1 MLQTIRDKFTGWIAI
16 VFIGLLALTLVI
28 SFGNMEQTP
37 LQDNVVITVNGE
49 EITLFEFQEEFS
61 NKLAEFQDLLGDE
74 VPDVLEQTIKE
85 SAGEDLIIR
94 RLLLD
99 YLSNNGYRVSPE
111 YVAELIRTNESFQV
125 GGVFIRQNYEAIL
138 TGQGVSVD
146 QFENDLRL
154 QLEINQLRRG
164 LIETAFMTNAEFTQF
179 IELQMQERSG
189 QMLIIDSSRFMDQ
202 VNVDPLE
209 VNDYYQNNLDLFQSN
224 EEVDVEYLEINIE
237 DVAQQVQFSGDD
249 IRDYYENN
257 LDRFVSNEER
267 KSSHILVAI
276 DQDTTDEQAAELIKE
291 IQSKLEI
298 ETFEELAKQYS
309 DDPGSATQGGDLGWA
324 ETGLFVPEFESA
336 LFSMNVGDISEAVKT
351 DFGYHLIRMDDI
363 KPGQQQAYEDIEYEL
378 ELEYSRLLAE
388 EELFELADQM
398 ADLTLQSYN
407 ELSTVAEKM
416 SLKKNNLD
424 AFTRTG
430 STFLHQDPEMVNIL
444 FSPGSIE
451 LGENTPLFQIGDSV
465 IVARAKA
472 HRLPSTRDFAEVQDD
487 IQSFIMN
494 QQAMRL
500 ANDYAD
506 ELKNNESLVF
516 GDLSED
522 DGIQVEDFQILR
534 NSTNYSRGLSDA
546 IFALKRDLINEEI
559 IVFSESENVYL
570 AKVSSV
576 DTGNLSLFSDQERSD
591 AKSDLSEQ
599 YGSQDLDGLAQSLRD
614 NAEIFIE
621 PGLYEG
627 LFDL

>member
-74 VPDVLEQTIKE
+74 VPEVLEQTIKE

-94 RLLLD
+94 VLLLD

-111 YVAELIRTNESFQV
+111 YVAELIRTNESFQL
-125 GGVFIRQNYEAIL
+125 GGVFIRENYEAIL
-138 TGQGVSVD
+138 ASQGVSVD

-189 QMLIIDSSRFMDQ
+189 QMLIIDSSRFKDQ
-202 VNVDPLE
+202 VNVDPSE
-209 VNDYYQNNLDLFQSN
+209 VNDYYENNIDLFQSN
-224 EEVDVEYLEINIE
+224 EELDVEYLEINIE
-237 DVAQQVQFSGDD
+237 DVAQQVQFSGDE

-276 DQDTTDEQAAELIKE
+276 DEDTTDEQAAELIKE
-291 IQSKLEI
+291 IQTKLET

-309 DDPGSATQGGDLGWA
+309 DDPGSAAQGGDLGWA

-336 LFSMNVGDISEAVKT
+336 LFSMNVGDTSEVVKT

-363 KPGQQQAYEDIEYEL
+363 KPGQQQAFEDIEYEL

-416 SLKKNNLD
+416 SLKKSNLD

-472 HRLPSTRDFAEVQDD
+472 HRLPSTRDFVEVQGD
-487 IQSFIMN
+487 IQGFIMN
-494 QQAMRL
+494 QEAMKL

-506 ELKNNESLVF
+506 GLKNDESLVF
-516 GDLSED
+516 GDLSQD

-546 IFALKRDLINEEI
+546 IFSLKKDLINEEI
-559 IVFSESENVYL
+559 VVFSELEKVYL

-614 NAEIFIE
+614 NAEVFIE

>member
-37 LQDNVVITVNGE
+37 LQDNVVITVNDK

-74 VPDVLEQTIKE
+74 VPEVLEQTIKE

-94 RLLLD
+94 VLLLD

-111 YVAELIRTNESFQV
+111 YVAELIRTNESFQL
-125 GGVFIRQNYEAIL
+125 GGVFIRENYEAIL
-138 TGQGVSVD
+138 ASQGVSVD

-189 QMLIIDSSRFMDQ
+189 QVLIIDSSRFKDQ
-202 VNVDPLE
+202 VNVDPSE
-209 VNDYYQNNLDLFQSN
+209 VNDYYENNIDLFQSN
-224 EEVDVEYLEINIE
+224 EELDVEYLEINIE
-237 DVAQQVQFSGDD
+237 DVAQQVQFSGDE
-249 IRDYYENN
+249 IRDYYKNN

-276 DQDTTDEQAAELIKE
+276 DEDTTDEQAAELIKE
-291 IQSKLEI
+291 IQTKLET

-309 DDPGSATQGGDLGWA
+309 DDPGSAAQGGDLGWA

-336 LFSMNVGDISEAVKT
+336 LFSMNVGDTSEAVKT

-363 KPGQQQAYEDIEYEL
+363 KPGQQQAFEDIEYEL

-416 SLKKNNLD
+416 SLKKSNLD

-472 HRLPSTRDFAEVQDD
+472 HRLPSTRDFVEVQGD

-494 QQAMRL
+494 QEAMKL

-506 ELKNNESLVF
+506 GLKNDESLVF
-516 GDLSED
+516 GDLSQD

-546 IFALKRDLINEEI
+546 IFSLKKDLINEEI
-559 IVFSESENVYL
+559 VVFSELEKVYL

-614 NAEIFIE
+614 NAEVFIE

>member
-74 VPDVLEQTIKE
+74 VPEVLEQTIKE

-94 RLLLD
+94 VLLLD

-111 YVAELIRTNESFQV
+111 YVAELIRTNESFQL
-125 GGVFIRQNYEAIL
+125 GGVFIRENYEAIL
-138 TGQGVSVD
+138 ASQGVSVD

-189 QMLIIDSSRFMDQ
+189 QMLIIDSSRFKDQ
-202 VNVDPLE
+202 VNVDPSE
-209 VNDYYQNNLDLFQSN
+209 VNDYYENNIDLFQSN
-224 EEVDVEYLEINIE
+224 EELDVEYLEINIE
-237 DVAQQVQFSGDD
+237 DVAQQVQFSGDE

-276 DQDTTDEQAAELIKE
+276 DEDTTDEQAAKLIKE
-291 IQSKLEI
+291 IQTKLET

-309 DDPGSATQGGDLGWA
+309 DDPGSAAQGGDLGWA

-336 LFSMNVGDISEAVKT
+336 LFSMNVGDTSEAVKT

-363 KPGQQQAYEDIEYEL
+363 KPGQQQAFEDIEYEL

-416 SLKKNNLD
+416 SLKKSNLD

-472 HRLPSTRDFAEVQDD
+472 HRLPSTRDFVEVQGD

-494 QQAMRL
+494 QEAMKL

-506 ELKNNESLVF
+506 GLKNDESLVF
-516 GDLSED
+516 GDLSQD

-546 IFALKRDLINEEI
+546 IFSLKKDLINEEI
-559 IVFSESENVYL
+559 VVFSELEKVYL

-614 NAEIFIE
+614 NAEVFIE

>member
-28 SFGNMEQTP
+28 SFGNMDQTP
-37 LQDNVVITVNGE
+37 LQDNVVITVNDE

-74 VPDVLEQTIKE
+74 VPEVLEQTIKE

-99 YLSNNGYRVSPE
+99 YLSNSGFRVSPE
-111 YVAELIRTNESFQV
+111 YVAELIRDNESFQV
-125 GGVFIRQNYEAIL
+125 GGVFIRENYEAIL
-138 TGQGVSVD
+138 ASQGVAVD

-202 VNVDPLE
+202 VNVDPSE

-276 DQDTTDEQAAELIKE
+276 DEDTTDEQAAELIKE
-291 IQSKLEI
+291 IQSKLEG

-309 DDPGSATQGGDLGWA
+309 DDPGSAAQGGDLGWA

-398 ADLTLQSYN
+398 ADLTLQAYN

-416 SLKKNNLD
+416 SLEKNNLD

-430 STFLHQDPEMVNIL
+430 ATFLHQDPEMVNIL

-472 HRLPSTRDFAEVQDD
+472 HRLPSTKDFSEVQND

-494 QQAMRL
+494 QEAMRL

-546 IFALKRDLINEEI
+546 IFSLKKDLINEEI
-559 IVFSESENVYL
+559 VVFSELDNVYL

-614 NAEIFIE
+614 NAEVFIE

>member
-74 VPDVLEQTIKE
+74 VPEVLEQTIKE

-94 RLLLD
+94 VLLLD

-111 YVAELIRTNESFQV
+111 YVAELIRTNESFQL
-125 GGVFIRQNYEAIL
+125 GGVFIRENYEAIL
-138 TGQGVSVD
+138 ASQGVSVD

-189 QMLIIDSSRFMDQ
+189 QMLIIDSSRFKDQ
-202 VNVDPLE
+202 VNVDPSE
-209 VNDYYQNNLDLFQSN
+209 VNDYYENNIDLFQSN
-224 EEVDVEYLEINIE
+224 EELDVEYLEINIE
-237 DVAQQVQFSGDD
+237 DVAQQVQFSGDE

-276 DQDTTDEQAAELIKE
+276 DEDTTDEQAAELIKE
-291 IQSKLEI
+291 IQTKLET

-309 DDPGSATQGGDLGWA
+309 DDPGSAAQGGDLGWA

-336 LFSMNVGDISEAVKT
+336 LFSMNVGDTSEAVKT

-363 KPGQQQAYEDIEYEL
+363 KPGQQQAFEDIEYEL

-472 HRLPSTRDFAEVQDD
+472 HRLPSTRDFTEVQDD

-546 IFALKRDLINEEI
+546 IFALERDLINEEI

>member
-37 LQDNVVITVNGE
+37 LQDNVVITVNDK

-74 VPDVLEQTIKE
+74 VPEVLEQTIKE

-94 RLLLD
+94 VLLLD

-111 YVAELIRTNESFQV
+111 YVAELIRTNESFQL
-125 GGVFIRQNYEAIL
+125 GGVFIRENYEAIL
-138 TGQGVSVD
+138 ASQGVSVD

-189 QMLIIDSSRFMDQ
+189 QVLIIDSSRFKDQ
-202 VNVDPLE
+202 VNVDPSE
-209 VNDYYQNNLDLFQSN
+209 VNDYYQNNIDLFQSD
-224 EEVDVEYLEINIE
+224 EELDVEYLEINIE
-237 DVAQQVQFSGDD
+237 DVAQQVQFSGDE

-276 DQDTTDEQAAELIKE
+276 DEDTTDEQAAKLIKE
-291 IQSKLEI
+291 IQTKLET

-309 DDPGSATQGGDLGWA
+309 DDPGSAAQGGDLGWA

-336 LFSMNVGDISEAVKT
+336 LFSMNVGDTSEAVKT

-363 KPGQQQAYEDIEYEL
+363 KPGQQQAFEDIEYEL

-416 SLKKNNLD
+416 SLKKSNLD
-424 AFTRTG
+424 AFTRSG

-472 HRLPSTRDFAEVQDD
+472 HRLPSTRDFVEVQGD
-487 IQSFIMN
+487 IQSFIIN
-494 QQAMRL
+494 QEAMKL

-506 ELKNNESLVF
+506 GLKNDESLVF
-516 GDLSED
+516 GDLSQD

-546 IFALKRDLINEEI
+546 IFSLKKDLINEEI
-559 IVFSESENVYL
+559 VVFSELEKVYL

-614 NAEIFIE
+614 NAEVFIE

>member
-37 LQDNVVITVNGE
+37 LQDNVVITVNDK

-74 VPDVLEQTIKE
+74 VPEVLEQTIKE

-94 RLLLD
+94 VLLLD

-111 YVAELIRTNESFQV
+111 YVAELIRTNESFQL
-125 GGVFIRQNYEAIL
+125 GGVFIRENYEAIL
-138 TGQGVSVD
+138 ASQGVSVD

-189 QMLIIDSSRFMDQ
+189 QMLIIDSSRFKDQ
-202 VNVDPLE
+202 VNVDPSE
-209 VNDYYQNNLDLFQSN
+209 ANDYYQNNIDLFQSD
-224 EEVDVEYLEINIE
+224 EELDVEYLEINIE
-237 DVAQQVQFSGDD
+237 DVAQQVQFSGDE

-276 DQDTTDEQAAELIKE
+276 DEDTTDEQAAELIKE
-291 IQSKLEI
+291 IQTKLET

-309 DDPGSATQGGDLGWA
+309 DDPGSAAQGGDLGWA

-336 LFSMNVGDISEAVKT
+336 LFSMNVGDTSEAVKT

-363 KPGQQQAYEDIEYEL
+363 KPGQQQAFEDIEYEL

-416 SLKKNNLD
+416 SLKKSNLD

-472 HRLPSTRDFAEVQDD
+472 HRLPSTRDFVEVQGD

-494 QQAMRL
+494 QEAMKL

-506 ELKNNESLVF
+506 GLKNDESLVF
-516 GDLSED
+516 GDLSQD

-546 IFALKRDLINEEI
+546 IFSLKKDLINEEI
-559 IVFSESENVYL
+559 VVFSELEKVYL

-614 NAEIFIE
+614 NAEVFIE

>member
-37 LQDNVVITVNGE
+37 LQDNVVITVNDK

-74 VPDVLEQTIKE
+74 VPEVLEQTIKE

-94 RLLLD
+94 VLLLD

-111 YVAELIRTNESFQV
+111 YVAELIRTNESFQL
-125 GGVFIRQNYEAIL
+125 GGVFIRENYEAIL
-138 TGQGVSVD
+138 ASQGVSVD

-189 QMLIIDSSRFMDQ
+189 QVLIIDSSRFKDQ
-202 VNVDPLE
+202 VNVDPSE
-209 VNDYYQNNLDLFQSN
+209 VNDYYQNNIDLFQSD
-224 EEVDVEYLEINIE
+224 EELDVEYLEINIE
-237 DVAQQVQFSGDD
+237 DVAQQVQFSGDE
-249 IRDYYENN
+249 IRDYYKNN

-276 DQDTTDEQAAELIKE
+276 DEDTTDEQAAKLIKE
-291 IQSKLEI
+291 IQTKLET

-309 DDPGSATQGGDLGWA
+309 DDPGSAAQGGDLGWA

-336 LFSMNVGDISEAVKT
+336 LFSMNVGDTSEVVKT

-363 KPGQQQAYEDIEYEL
+363 KPGQQQAFEDIEYEL

-416 SLKKNNLD
+416 SLKKSNLD

-472 HRLPSTRDFAEVQDD
+472 HRLPSTRDFVEVQGD

-494 QQAMRL
+494 QEAMKL

-506 ELKNNESLVF
+506 GLKNDESLVF
-516 GDLSED
+516 GDLSQD

-546 IFALKRDLINEEI
+546 IFSLKKDLINEEI
-559 IVFSESENVYL
+559 VVFSELEKVYL

-614 NAEIFIE
+614 NAEVFIE

>member
-16 VFIGLLALTLVI
+16 FFIGLLALTLVI

-37 LQDNVVITVNGE
+37 LQDNVVITVNDK

-74 VPDVLEQTIKE
+74 VPEVLEQTIKE

-94 RLLLD
+94 VLLLD

-111 YVAELIRTNESFQV
+111 YVAELIRTNESFQL
-125 GGVFIRQNYEAIL
+125 GGVFIRENYEAIL
-138 TGQGVSVD
+138 ASQGVSVD

-189 QMLIIDSSRFMDQ
+189 QVLIIDSSRFKDQ
-202 VNVDPLE
+202 VNVDPSE
-209 VNDYYQNNLDLFQSN
+209 VNDYYQNNIDLFQSD
-224 EEVDVEYLEINIE
+224 EELDVEYLEINIE
-237 DVAQQVQFSGDD
+237 DVAQQVQFSGDE
-249 IRDYYENN
+249 IRDYYKNN

-276 DQDTTDEQAAELIKE
+276 DEDTTDEQAAKLIKE
-291 IQSKLEI
+291 IQTKLET

-309 DDPGSATQGGDLGWA
+309 DDPGSAAQGGDLGWA

-336 LFSMNVGDISEAVKT
+336 LFSMNVGDTSEAVKT

-363 KPGQQQAYEDIEYEL
+363 KPGQQQAFEDIEYEL

-416 SLKKNNLD
+416 SLKKSNLD

-472 HRLPSTRDFAEVQDD
+472 HRLPSTRDFVEVQGD

-494 QQAMRL
+494 QEAMKL

-506 ELKNNESLVF
+506 GLKNDESLVF
-516 GDLSED
+516 GDLSQD

-546 IFALKRDLINEEI
+546 IFSLKKDLINEEI
-559 IVFSESENVYL
+559 VVFSELEKVYL

-614 NAEIFIE
+614 NAEVFIE

>member
-74 VPDVLEQTIKE
+74 VPEVLEQTIKE

-94 RLLLD
+94 VLLLD

-111 YVAELIRTNESFQV
+111 YVAELIRTNESFQL
-125 GGVFIRQNYEAIL
+125 GGVFIRENYEAIL
-138 TGQGVSVD
+138 ASQGVSVD

-189 QMLIIDSSRFMDQ
+189 QMLIIDSSRFKDQ
-202 VNVDPLE
+202 VNVDPSE
-209 VNDYYQNNLDLFQSN
+209 VNDYYQNNIDLFQSD
-224 EEVDVEYLEINIE
+224 EELDVEYLEINIE
-237 DVAQQVQFSGDD
+237 DVAQQVQFSGDE
-249 IRDYYENN
+249 IRDYYKNN

-276 DQDTTDEQAAELIKE
+276 DEDTTDEQAAKLIKE
-291 IQSKLEI
+291 IQTKLET

-309 DDPGSATQGGDLGWA
+309 DDPGSAAQGGDLGWA

-336 LFSMNVGDISEAVKT
+336 LFSMNVGETSEVVKT

-363 KPGQQQAYEDIEYEL
+363 KPGQQQAFEDIEYEL

-416 SLKKNNLD
+416 SLKKSNLD

-472 HRLPSTRDFAEVQDD
+472 HRLPSTRDFVEVQGD

-494 QQAMRL
+494 QEAMKL

-506 ELKNNESLVF
+506 GLKNDESLVF
-516 GDLSED
+516 GDLSQD

-546 IFALKRDLINEEI
+546 IFSLKKDLINEEI
-559 IVFSESENVYL
+559 VVFSELEKVYL

-614 NAEIFIE
+614 NAEVFIE

>member
-37 LQDNVVITVNGE
+37 LQDNVVITVNDK

-74 VPDVLEQTIKE
+74 VPEVLEQTIKE

-94 RLLLD
+94 VLLLD

-111 YVAELIRTNESFQV
+111 YVAELIRTNESFQL
-125 GGVFIRQNYEAIL
+125 GGVFIRENYEAIL
-138 TGQGVSVD
+138 ASQGVSVD

-189 QMLIIDSSRFMDQ
+189 QMLIIDSSRFKDQ
-202 VNVDPLE
+202 VNVDPSE
-209 VNDYYQNNLDLFQSN
+209 VNDYYENNIDLFQSN
-224 EEVDVEYLEINIE
+224 EELDVEYLEINIE
-237 DVAQQVQFSGDD
+237 DVAQQVQFSGDE

-276 DQDTTDEQAAELIKE
+276 DEDTTDEQAAELIKE
-291 IQSKLEI
+291 IQTKLET

-309 DDPGSATQGGDLGWA
+309 DDPGSAAQGGDLGWA

-336 LFSMNVGDISEAVKT
+336 LFSMNVGDTSEAVKT

-363 KPGQQQAYEDIEYEL
+363 KPGQQQAFEDIEYEL

-416 SLKKNNLD
+416 SLTKSNLD

-472 HRLPSTRDFAEVQDD
+472 HRLPSTRDFVEVQGD
-487 IQSFIMN
+487 IQSFIIN
-494 QQAMRL
+494 QEAMKL

-506 ELKNNESLVF
+506 GLKNDESLVF
-516 GDLSED
+516 GDLSQD

-546 IFALKRDLINEEI
+546 IFSLKKDLINEEI
-559 IVFSESENVYL
+559 VVFSELEKVYL

-576 DTGNLSLFSDQERSD
+576 DIGNLSLFSDQERSD

-614 NAEIFIE
+614 NAEVFIE

>member
-37 LQDNVVITVNGE
+37 LQDNVVITVNDE

-74 VPDVLEQTIKE
+74 VPEVLEQTIKE

-111 YVAELIRTNESFQV
+111 YVAELIRDNESFQV
-125 GGVFIRQNYEAIL
+125 GGVFIRENYEAIL
-138 TGQGVSVD
+138 ASQGVGVD

-202 VNVDPLE
+202 VNVDPSE

-224 EEVDVEYLEINIE
+224 EEIDVEYLEINIE

-267 KSSHILVAI
+267 KSSHILIAI
-276 DQDTTDEQAAELIKE
+276 DEDTTDEQAAELIKE
-291 IQSKLEI
+291 IQSKLEG

-309 DDPGSATQGGDLGWA
+309 DDPGSAAQGGDLGWA

-363 KPGQQQAYEDIEYEL
+363 KPGQQQSFEDIEYEL

-416 SLKKNNLD
+416 NLTKNNLD
-424 AFTRTG
+424 SFTRTG

-465 IVARAKA
+465 IVARAKS
-472 HRLPSTRDFAEVQDD
+472 HRLPSTRDFTEVQDD
-487 IQSFIMN
+487 IQNFIMN
-494 QQAMRL
+494 QEAMRL

-546 IFALKRDLINEEI
+546 IFSLKKDLINEEI
-559 IVFSESENVYL
+559 VVFSELENVYL
-570 AKVSSV
+570 AKISSV

-614 NAEIFIE
+614 NAEVFIE

>member
-74 VPDVLEQTIKE
+74 VPEVLEQTIKE

-94 RLLLD
+94 VLLLD

-111 YVAELIRTNESFQV
+111 YVAELIRTNESFQL
-125 GGVFIRQNYEAIL
+125 GGVFIRENYEAIL
-138 TGQGVSVD
+138 ASQGVSVD

-189 QMLIIDSSRFMDQ
+189 QMLIIDSSRFKDQ
-202 VNVDPLE
+202 VNIDPSE
-209 VNDYYQNNLDLFQSN
+209 VNDYYQNNIDLFQSD
-224 EEVDVEYLEINIE
+224 EELDVEYLEINIE
-237 DVAQQVQFSGDD
+237 DVAQQVQFSGDE
-249 IRDYYENN
+249 IRDYYKNN

-276 DQDTTDEQAAELIKE
+276 DEDTTDEQAAKLIKE
-291 IQSKLEI
+291 IQTKLET

-309 DDPGSATQGGDLGWA
+309 DDPGSAAQGGDLGWA

-336 LFSMNVGDISEAVKT
+336 LFSMNVGDTSEVVKT

-363 KPGQQQAYEDIEYEL
+363 KPGQQQAFEDIEYEL

-416 SLKKNNLD
+416 SLKKSNLD

-472 HRLPSTRDFAEVQDD
+472 HRLPSTRDFVEVQGD

-494 QQAMRL
+494 QEAMKL

-506 ELKNNESLVF
+506 GLKNDESLVF
-516 GDLSED
+516 GDLSQD

-546 IFALKRDLINEEI
+546 IFSLKKDLINEEI
-559 IVFSESENVYL
+559 VVFSELEKVYL

-614 NAEIFIE
+614 NAEVFIE

>member
-74 VPDVLEQTIKE
+74 VPEVLEQTIKE

-94 RLLLD
+94 VLLLD

-111 YVAELIRTNESFQV
+111 YVAELIRTNESFQL
-125 GGVFIRQNYEAIL
+125 GGVFIRENYEAIL
-138 TGQGVSVD
+138 ASQGVSVD

-189 QMLIIDSSRFMDQ
+189 QMLIIDSSRFKDQ
-202 VNVDPLE
+202 VNVDPSE
-209 VNDYYQNNLDLFQSN
+209 VNDYYQNNIDLFQSD
-224 EEVDVEYLEINIE
+224 EELDVEYLEINIE
-237 DVAQQVQFSGDD
+237 DVAQQVQFSGDE

-276 DQDTTDEQAAELIKE
+276 DEDTTDEQAAKLIKE
-291 IQSKLEI
+291 IQTKLET

-309 DDPGSATQGGDLGWA
+309 DDPGSAAQGGDLGWA

-336 LFSMNVGDISEAVKT
+336 LFSMNVGDTSEAVKT

-363 KPGQQQAYEDIEYEL
+363 KPGQQQAFEDIEYEL

-416 SLKKNNLD
+416 SLKKSNLD

-472 HRLPSTRDFAEVQDD
+472 HRLPSTRDFVEVQGD

-494 QQAMRL
+494 QEAMKL

-506 ELKNNESLVF
+506 GLKNDESLVF
-516 GDLSED
+516 GDLSQD

-546 IFALKRDLINEEI
+546 IFSLKKDLINEEI
-559 IVFSESENVYL
+559 VVFSELEKVYL

-614 NAEIFIE
+614 NAEVFIE

>member
-16 VFIGLLALTLVI
+16 FFIGLLALTLVI

-37 LQDNVVITVNGE
+37 LQDNVVITVNDK

-74 VPDVLEQTIKE
+74 VPEVLEQTIKE

-94 RLLLD
+94 VLLLD

-111 YVAELIRTNESFQV
+111 YVAELIRTNESFQL
-125 GGVFIRQNYEAIL
+125 GGVFIRENYEAIL
-138 TGQGVSVD
+138 ASQGVSVD

-189 QMLIIDSSRFMDQ
+189 QVLIIDSSRFKDQ
-202 VNVDPLE
+202 VNVDPSE
-209 VNDYYQNNLDLFQSN
+209 VNDYYENNIDLFQSN
-224 EEVDVEYLEINIE
+224 EELDVEYLEINIE
-237 DVAQQVQFSGDD
+237 DVAQQVQFSGDE

-276 DQDTTDEQAAELIKE
+276 DEDTTDEQAAELIKE
-291 IQSKLEI
+291 IQTKLET

-309 DDPGSATQGGDLGWA
+309 DDPGSAAQGGDLGWA

-336 LFSMNVGDISEAVKT
+336 LFSMNVGDTSEAVKT

-363 KPGQQQAYEDIEYEL
+363 KPGQQQAFEDIEYEL

-416 SLKKNNLD
+416 SLKKSNLD

-472 HRLPSTRDFAEVQDD
+472 HRLPSTRDFVEVQGD

-494 QQAMRL
+494 QEAMKL

-506 ELKNNESLVF
+506 GLKNDESLVF
-516 GDLSED
+516 GDLSQD

-546 IFALKRDLINEEI
+546 IFSLKKDLINEEI
-559 IVFSESENVYL
+559 VVFSELEKVYL

-614 NAEIFIE
+614 NAEVFIE

>member
-472 HRLPSTRDFAEVQDD
+472 HRLPSTRDFAEVQGD

-494 QQAMRL
+494 QEAMRL

-576 DTGNLSLFSDQERSD
+576 DIGNLSLFSDQERSD

>member
-37 LQDNVVITVNGE
+37 LQDNVVITVNDK

-74 VPDVLEQTIKE
+74 VPEVLEQTIKE

-94 RLLLD
+94 VLLLD

-111 YVAELIRTNESFQV
+111 YVAELIRTNESFQL
-125 GGVFIRQNYEAIL
+125 GGVFIRENYEAIL
-138 TGQGVSVD
+138 ASQGVSVD

-189 QMLIIDSSRFMDQ
+189 QMLIIDSSRFKDQ
-202 VNVDPLE
+202 VNIDPSE
-209 VNDYYQNNLDLFQSN
+209 VNDYYQNNIDLFQSD
-224 EEVDVEYLEINIE
+224 EELDVEYLEINIE
-237 DVAQQVQFSGDD
+237 DVAQQVQFSGDE

-276 DQDTTDEQAAELIKE
+276 DEDTTDEQAAELIKE
-291 IQSKLEI
+291 IQTKLET

-309 DDPGSATQGGDLGWA
+309 DDPGSAAQGGDLGWA

-336 LFSMNVGDISEAVKT
+336 LFSMNVGDTSEVVKT

-363 KPGQQQAYEDIEYEL
+363 KPGQQQAFEDIEYEL

-416 SLKKNNLD
+416 SLKKSNLD

-472 HRLPSTRDFAEVQDD
+472 HRLPSTRDFVEVQGD

-494 QQAMRL
+494 QEAMKL

-506 ELKNNESLVF
+506 GLKNDESLVF
-516 GDLSED
+516 GDLSQD

-546 IFALKRDLINEEI
+546 IFSLKKDLINEEI
-559 IVFSESENVYL
+559 VVFSELEKVYL
-570 AKVSSV
+570 AKISSV

-614 NAEIFIE
+614 NAEVFIE

>member
-74 VPDVLEQTIKE
+74 VPEVLEQTIKE

-94 RLLLD
+94 VLLLD

-111 YVAELIRTNESFQV
+111 YVAELIRTNESFQL
-125 GGVFIRQNYEAIL
+125 GGVFIRENYEAIL
-138 TGQGVSVD
+138 ASQGVSVD

-189 QMLIIDSSRFMDQ
+189 QVLIIDSSRFKDQ
-202 VNVDPLE
+202 VNVDPSE
-209 VNDYYQNNLDLFQSN
+209 VNDYYQNNIDLFQSD
-224 EEVDVEYLEINIE
+224 EELDVEYLEINIE
-237 DVAQQVQFSGDD
+237 DVAQQVQFSGDE

-276 DQDTTDEQAAELIKE
+276 DEDTTDEQAAKLIKE
-291 IQSKLEI
+291 IQTKLET

-309 DDPGSATQGGDLGWA
+309 DDPGSAAQGGDLGWA

-336 LFSMNVGDISEAVKT
+336 LFSMNVGDTSEAVKT

-363 KPGQQQAYEDIEYEL
+363 KPGQQQAFEDIEYEL

-416 SLKKNNLD
+416 SLKKSNLD

-472 HRLPSTRDFAEVQDD
+472 HRLPSTRDFVEVQGD

-494 QQAMRL
+494 QEAMKL

-506 ELKNNESLVF
+506 GLKNDESLVF
-516 GDLSED
+516 GDLSQD

-546 IFALKRDLINEEI
+546 IFSLKKDLINEEI
-559 IVFSESENVYL
+559 VVFSELEKVYL

-614 NAEIFIE
+614 NAEVFIE

>member
-16 VFIGLLALTLVI
+16 IFIGLLALTLVI

-37 LQDNVVITVNGE
+37 LQDNVVITVNDK

-74 VPDVLEQTIKE
+74 VPEVLEQTIKE

-94 RLLLD
+94 VLLLD

-111 YVAELIRTNESFQV
+111 YVAELIRTNESFQL
-125 GGVFIRQNYEAIL
+125 GGVFIRENYEAIL
-138 TGQGVSVD
+138 ASQGVSVD

-189 QMLIIDSSRFMDQ
+189 QMLIIDSSRFKDQ
-202 VNVDPLE
+202 VNVDPSE
-209 VNDYYQNNLDLFQSN
+209 VNDYYQNNIDLFQSD
-224 EEVDVEYLEINIE
+224 EELDVEYLEINIE
-237 DVAQQVQFSGDD
+237 DVAQQVQFSGDE

-276 DQDTTDEQAAELIKE
+276 DEDTTDEQAAELIKE
-291 IQSKLEI
+291 IQTKLET

-309 DDPGSATQGGDLGWA
+309 DDPGSAAQGGDLGWA

-336 LFSMNVGDISEAVKT
+336 LFSMNVGDTSEAVKT

-363 KPGQQQAYEDIEYEL
+363 KPGQQQAFEDIEYEL

-416 SLKKNNLD
+416 SLKKSNLD

-472 HRLPSTRDFAEVQDD
+472 HRLPSTRDFVEVQGD

-494 QQAMRL
+494 QEAMKL

-506 ELKNNESLVF
+506 GLKNDESLVF
-516 GDLSED
+516 GDLSQD

-546 IFALKRDLINEEI
+546 IFSLKKDLINEEI
-559 IVFSESENVYL
+559 VVFSELEKVYL

-614 NAEIFIE
+614 NAEVFIE

>member
-1 MLQTIRDKFTGWIAI
+1 MLQIIRDKFTGWIAI

-138 TGQGVSVD
+138 AGQGVSVD

-276 DQDTTDEQAAELIKE
+276 DEDTTDEQAAELIKE

-309 DDPGSATQGGDLGWA
+309 DDPGSAAQGGDLGWA

-363 KPGQQQAYEDIEYEL
+363 KPGQQQAFEEIEYEL

-416 SLKKNNLD
+416 NLKKNNFD

-472 HRLPSTRDFAEVQDD
+472 HRLPSTRDFTEVQDD

-494 QQAMRL
+494 QEAMRL

-614 NAEIFIE
+614 SAEIFIE

>member
-276 DQDTTDEQAAELIKE
+276 DEDTTDEQAAELIRE

-309 DDPGSATQGGDLGWA
+309 DDPGSAAQGGDLGWA

>member
-74 VPDVLEQTIKE
+74 VPEVLEQTIKE

-94 RLLLD
+94 VLLLD

-111 YVAELIRTNESFQV
+111 YVAELIRTNESFQL
-125 GGVFIRQNYEAIL
+125 GGVFIRENYEAIL
-138 TGQGVSVD
+138 ASQGVSVD

-189 QMLIIDSSRFMDQ
+189 QMLIIDSSRFKDQ
-202 VNVDPLE
+202 VNVDPSE
-209 VNDYYQNNLDLFQSN
+209 VNDYYQNNIDLFQSD
-224 EEVDVEYLEINIE
+224 EELDVEYLEISIE
-237 DVAQQVQFSGDD
+237 DVAQQVQFSGNE

-276 DQDTTDEQAAELIKE
+276 DEDTTDEQAAELIKE
-291 IQSKLEI
+291 IQTKLET

-309 DDPGSATQGGDLGWA
+309 DDPGSAAQGGDLGWA

-336 LFSMNVGDISEAVKT
+336 LFSMNVGDTSEVVKT

-363 KPGQQQAYEDIEYEL
+363 KPGQQQAFEDIEYEL

-416 SLKKNNLD
+416 SLKKSNLD

-472 HRLPSTRDFAEVQDD
+472 HRLPSTRDFVDVQGD

-494 QQAMRL
+494 QEAMKL

-506 ELKNNESLVF
+506 GLKNDESLVF
-516 GDLSED
+516 GDLSQD

-546 IFALKRDLINEEI
+546 IFSLKKDLINEEI
-559 IVFSESENVYL
+559 VVFSELEKVYL

-614 NAEIFIE
+614 NAEVFIE

>member
-16 VFIGLLALTLVI
+16 VFIGLLSLTLII

-37 LQDNVVITVNGE
+37 LQDNVVITVNDE

-74 VPDVLEQTIKE
+74 VPEVLEQTIKE

-111 YVAELIRTNESFQV
+111 YVAELIRDNESFQV
-125 GGVFIRQNYEAIL
+125 GGVFIRENYEAIL
-138 TGQGVSVD
+138 ASQGVGVD

-202 VNVDPLE
+202 VNVDPSE
-209 VNDYYQNNLDLFQSN
+209 VNDYYQNNIELFQSN
-224 EEVDVEYLEINIE
+224 EEIDVEYLEINIE

-249 IRDYYENN
+249 IRGYYENN

-276 DQDTTDEQAAELIKE
+276 DEDTTDEQAAELIKE
-291 IQSKLEI
+291 IQSKLEG

-309 DDPGSATQGGDLGWA
+309 DDPGSAAQGGDLGWA

-363 KPGQQQAYEDIEYEL
+363 KPGQQQSFEDIEYEL

-416 SLKKNNLD
+416 NLTKNNLD

-472 HRLPSTRDFAEVQDD
+472 HRLPSTRDFTEVQDD
-487 IQSFIMN
+487 IQNFIMN
-494 QQAMRL
+494 QEAMRL

-522 DGIQVEDFQILR
+522 EGIQVEDFQILR

-546 IFALKRDLINEEI
+546 IFSLKKDLINQEI
-559 IVFSESENVYL
+559 VVFSELENVYL
-570 AKVSSV
+570 AKISSV

-614 NAEIFIE
+614 NAEVFIE

>member
-16 VFIGLLALTLVI
+16 FFIGLLALTLVI

-37 LQDNVVITVNGE
+37 LQDNVVITVNDK

-74 VPDVLEQTIKE
+74 VPEVLEQTIKE

-94 RLLLD
+94 VLLLD

-111 YVAELIRTNESFQV
+111 YVAELIRTNESFQL
-125 GGVFIRQNYEAIL
+125 GGVFIRENYEAIL
-138 TGQGVSVD
+138 ASQGVSVD

-189 QMLIIDSSRFMDQ
+189 QVLIIDSSRFKDQ
-202 VNVDPLE
+202 VNVDPSE
-209 VNDYYQNNLDLFQSN
+209 VNDYYQNNIDLFQSD
-224 EEVDVEYLEINIE
+224 EELDVEYLEINIE
-237 DVAQQVQFSGDD
+237 DVAQQVQFSGDE
-249 IRDYYENN
+249 IRDYYKNN

-276 DQDTTDEQAAELIKE
+276 DEDTTDEQAAKLIKE
-291 IQSKLEI
+291 IQTKLET

-309 DDPGSATQGGDLGWA
+309 DDPGSAAQGGDLGWA

-336 LFSMNVGDISEAVKT
+336 LFSMNVGDTSEVVKT

-363 KPGQQQAYEDIEYEL
+363 KPGQQQAFEDIEYEL

-416 SLKKNNLD
+416 SLKKSNLD

-472 HRLPSTRDFAEVQDD
+472 HRLPSTRDFVEVQGD

-494 QQAMRL
+494 QEAMKL

-506 ELKNNESLVF
+506 GLKNDESLVF
-516 GDLSED
+516 GDLSQD

-546 IFALKRDLINEEI
+546 IFSLKKDLINEEI
-559 IVFSESENVYL
+559 VVFSELEKVYL

-614 NAEIFIE
+614 NAEVFIE

>member
-16 VFIGLLALTLVI
+16 FFIGLLALTLVI

-74 VPDVLEQTIKE
+74 VPEVLEQTIKE

-94 RLLLD
+94 VLLLD

-111 YVAELIRTNESFQV
+111 YVAELIRTNESFQL
-125 GGVFIRQNYEAIL
+125 GGVFIRENYEAIL
-138 TGQGVSVD
+138 ASQGVSVD

-189 QMLIIDSSRFMDQ
+189 QMLIIDSSRFKDQ
-202 VNVDPLE
+202 VNVDPSE
-209 VNDYYQNNLDLFQSN
+209 VNDYYENNIDLFQSN
-224 EEVDVEYLEINIE
+224 EELDVEYLEINIE
-237 DVAQQVQFSGDD
+237 DVAQQVQFSGDE
-249 IRDYYENN
+249 IRDYYKNN

-276 DQDTTDEQAAELIKE
+276 DEDTTDEQAAKLIKE
-291 IQSKLEI
+291 IQTKLET

-309 DDPGSATQGGDLGWA
+309 DDPGSAAQGGDLGWA

-336 LFSMNVGDISEAVKT
+336 LFSMNVGDTSEVVKT

-363 KPGQQQAYEDIEYEL
+363 KPGQQQAFEDIEYEL

-416 SLKKNNLD
+416 SLKKSNLD

-472 HRLPSTRDFAEVQDD
+472 HRLPSTRDFVEVQGD

-494 QQAMRL
+494 QEAMKL

-506 ELKNNESLVF
+506 GLKNDESLVF
-516 GDLSED
+516 GDLSQD

-546 IFALKRDLINEEI
+546 IFSLKKDLINEEI
-559 IVFSESENVYL
+559 VVFSELEKVYL

-614 NAEIFIE
+614 NAEVFIE

>member
-37 LQDNVVITVNGE
+37 LQDNVVITVNDK

-74 VPDVLEQTIKE
+74 VPEVLEQTIKE

-94 RLLLD
+94 VLLLD

-111 YVAELIRTNESFQV
+111 YVAELIRTNESFQL
-125 GGVFIRQNYEAIL
+125 GGVFIRENYEAIL
-138 TGQGVSVD
+138 ASQGVSVD

-189 QMLIIDSSRFMDQ
+189 QMLIIDSSRFKDQ
-202 VNVDPLE
+202 VNVDPSE
-209 VNDYYQNNLDLFQSN
+209 VNDYYENNIDLFQSN
-224 EEVDVEYLEINIE
+224 EELDVEYLEINIE
-237 DVAQQVQFSGDD
+237 DVAQQVQFSGDE

-276 DQDTTDEQAAELIKE
+276 DEDTTDEQAAELIKE
-291 IQSKLEI
+291 IQTKLET

-309 DDPGSATQGGDLGWA
+309 DDPGSAAQGGDLGWA

-336 LFSMNVGDISEAVKT
+336 LFSMNVGDTSEVVKT

-363 KPGQQQAYEDIEYEL
+363 KPGQQQAFEDIEYEL

-416 SLKKNNLD
+416 SLKKSNLD

-472 HRLPSTRDFAEVQDD
+472 HRLPSTRDFVEVQGD

-494 QQAMRL
+494 QEAMKL

-506 ELKNNESLVF
+506 GLKNDESLVF
-516 GDLSED
+516 GDLSQD

-546 IFALKRDLINEEI
+546 IFSLKKDLINEEI
-559 IVFSESENVYL
+559 VVFSELEKVYL

-614 NAEIFIE
+614 NAEVFIE

>member
-37 LQDNVVITVNGE
+37 LQDNVVITVNDK

-74 VPDVLEQTIKE
+74 VPEVLEQTIKE

-94 RLLLD
+94 VLLLD

-111 YVAELIRTNESFQV
+111 YVAELIRTNESFQL
-125 GGVFIRQNYEAIL
+125 GGVFIRENYEAIL
-138 TGQGVSVD
+138 ASQGVSVD

-189 QMLIIDSSRFMDQ
+189 QMLIIDSSRFKDQ
-202 VNVDPLE
+202 VNVDPSE
-209 VNDYYQNNLDLFQSN
+209 VNDYYQNNIDLFQSD
-224 EEVDVEYLEINIE
+224 EELDVEYLEINIE
-237 DVAQQVQFSGDD
+237 DVAQRVQFSGDE

-276 DQDTTDEQAAELIKE
+276 DEDTTDEQAAELIKE
-291 IQSKLEI
+291 IQTKLET

-309 DDPGSATQGGDLGWA
+309 DDPGSAAQGGDLGWA

-336 LFSMNVGDISEAVKT
+336 LFSMNVGDTSEAVKT

-363 KPGQQQAYEDIEYEL
+363 KPGQQQAFEDIEYEL

-416 SLKKNNLD
+416 SLKKSNLD

-472 HRLPSTRDFAEVQDD
+472 HRLPSTRDFVEVQGD

-494 QQAMRL
+494 QEAMKL

-506 ELKNNESLVF
+506 GLKNDESLVF
-516 GDLSED
+516 GDLSQD

-546 IFALKRDLINEEI
+546 IFSLKKDLINEEI
-559 IVFSESENVYL
+559 VVFSELEKVYL

-614 NAEIFIE
+614 NAEVFIE

>member
-37 LQDNVVITVNGE
+37 LQDNVVITVNDK

-74 VPDVLEQTIKE
+74 VPEVLEQTIKE

-94 RLLLD
+94 VLLLD

-111 YVAELIRTNESFQV
+111 YVAELIRTNESFQL
-125 GGVFIRQNYEAIL
+125 GGVFIRENYEAIL
-138 TGQGVSVD
+138 ASQGVSVD

-189 QMLIIDSSRFMDQ
+189 QMLIIDSSRFKDQ
-202 VNVDPLE
+202 VNVDPSE
-209 VNDYYQNNLDLFQSN
+209 VNDYYQNNIDLFQSD
-224 EEVDVEYLEINIE
+224 EELDVEYLEINIE
-237 DVAQQVQFSGDD
+237 DVAQQVQFSGDE

-276 DQDTTDEQAAELIKE
+276 DEDTTDEQAAELIKE

-309 DDPGSATQGGDLGWA
+309 DDPGSAAQGGDLGWA

-336 LFSMNVGDISEAVKT
+336 LFSMNVGDTSEAVKT

-363 KPGQQQAYEDIEYEL
+363 KPGQQQAFEDIEYEL

-416 SLKKNNLD
+416 SLKKSNLD

-472 HRLPSTRDFAEVQDD
+472 HRLPSTRDFVEVQGD

-494 QQAMRL
+494 QEAMKL

-506 ELKNNESLVF
+506 RLKNDESLVF
-516 GDLSED
+516 GDLSQD

-546 IFALKRDLINEEI
+546 IFSLKKDLINEEI
-559 IVFSESENVYL
+559 VVFSELEKVYL

-614 NAEIFIE
+614 NAEVFIE